1 MKSKNGYGS
10 LPASAQSDEDVES
23 GRRRQAVATSVS
35 GTSDASSSARV
46 IHPPVSR
53 ERGNSI
59 SGTPKVGRSPHGG
72 SAVATGHG
80 AMRMIDSSDN
90 RRVNGVCGAFHQRAF
105 SAQDTT
111 PLLKGLGRSA
121 SQGGEKSSTTGNYLV
136 PITQNDPDFCNDT
149 RQSPRKRSATAAAA
163 SDEKKRGGFLSY
175 IIYAVVNIIIS
186 VPGLYGYSSVIFNH
200 PVFAD
205 YMNALPKLVI
215 FSSCIHQLG
224 FTLFSTLPFAIGT
237 VQDAGLIFL
246 SAMSNILAEE
256 ILSNGGTAEEVLSTT
271 LVLLP
276 MGTACLGALLMLM
289 GRFRLADAVAY
300 LPMPV
305 VGGYLAFIG
314 YFCLMAGT
322 ALCISESM
330 MELKDWA
337 YLLDPHNLL
346 LAIPGLLTGLLLTL
360 ISRNAQSDATLP
372 LAMVIIPVI
381 FYIIIFATGAGIEG
395 ARAQGWVGEE
405 MPAVPVTDL
414 FHLIDFSLVHWR
426 LISKILA
433 TWIGMVF
440 VVSFASCLDVAAIS
454 MDMGEALDTNKE
466 LATVGVCNLMSGCTI
481 GFTGSYIFSQ
491 TIFTYRTGC
500 RSKWVGIF
508 IMIMF
513 IAVVVSKVNF
523 LSVLPLFFL
532 GGECYEKL
540 TLSDSKD

>member
-1 MKSKNGYGS
+1 MKSKNDYGS
-10 LPASAQSDEDVES
+10 LSTSAPSKEEDVES

-35 GTSDASSSARV
+35 STSDDASSSARI

-80 AMRMIDSSDN
+80 AMRMIDSSTRN
-90 RRVNGVCGAFHQRAF
+90 NGRGASHQRAL

-111 PLLKGLGRSA
+111 PLLRGLGRSA
-121 SQGGEKSSTTGNYLV
+121 SQGGEKMSTGGYLV
-136 PITQNDPDFCNDT
+136 PIKQNDRDFCNDT
-149 RQSPRKRSATAAAA
+149 SCQSGQSPRKRSATAAAA
-163 SDEKKRGGFLSY
+163 DEKKRGGFLSY

-246 SAMSNILAEE
+246 SAMSNVLAEE

-276 MGTACLGALLMLM
+276 MGTACLGGILMLM

-314 YFCLMAGT
+314 ETSVVNKRTLLRSFGS
-322 ALCISESM
+322 IIQR
-330 MELKDWA
+330 
-337 YLLDPHNLL
+337 YLPLL
-346 LAIPGLLTGLLLTL
+346 LVQIPLRKHERSTSSVSFMDKLNRATRIILVLYILGASLKIW
-360 ISRNAQSDATLP
+360 ISTSCPNDQ
-372 LAMVIIPVI
+372 
-381 FYIIIFATGAGIEG
+381 
-395 ARAQGWVGEE
+395 
-405 MPAVPVTDL
+405 
-414 FHLIDFSLVHWR
+414 FSLF
-426 LISKILA
+426 LIENHL
-433 TWIGMVF
+433 
-440 VVSFASCLDVAAIS
+440 
-454 MDMGEALDTNKE
+454 
-466 LATVGVCNLMSGCTI
+466 
-481 GFTGSYIFSQ
+481 
-491 TIFTYRTGC
+491 
-500 RSKWVGIF
+500 
-508 IMIMF
+508 
-513 IAVVVSKVNF
+513 
-523 LSVLPLFFL
+523 
-532 GGECYEKL
+532 
-540 TLSDSKD
+540 

>member
-1 MKSKNGYGS
+1 MKSKNDYGS
-10 LPASAQSDEDVES
+10 LPASAPSEASEEDVES
-23 GRRRQAVATSVS
+23 GRRRQAVPTSVS
-35 GTSDASSSARV
+35 GTSDASASARI

-80 AMRMIDSSDN
+80 AMRMIDSSTRN
-90 RRVNGVCGAFHQRAF
+90 NGRGASHQRAF

-111 PLLKGLGRSA
+111 PLLRGLGRSA
-121 SQGGEKSSTTGNYLV
+121 SQGGEKMSTGGYLV
-136 PITQNDPDFCNDT
+136 PIKQNDRDFCNDT
-149 RQSPRKRSATAAAA
+149 SCQSGQSPRKRSATAAAT
-163 SDEKKRGGFLSY
+163 DEKKRGGFLSY

-246 SAMSNILAEE
+246 SAMSNVLAEE

-276 MGTACLGALLMLM
+276 MGTACLGGILMLM

-314 YFCLMAGT
+314 ETSVVNKRTLLRSFGS
-322 ALCISESM
+322 IIQR
-330 MELKDWA
+330 
-337 YLLDPHNLL
+337 YLP
-346 LAIPGLLTGLLLTL
+346 LLLTQ
-360 ISRNAQSDATLP
+360 IPMRKHERSPRQS
-372 LAMVIIPVI
+372 
-381 FYIIIFATGAGIEG
+381 
-395 ARAQGWVGEE
+395 
-405 MPAVPVTDL
+405 
-414 FHLIDFSLVHWR
+414 
-426 LISKILA
+426 
-433 TWIGMVF
+433 
-440 VVSFASCLDVAAIS
+440 VVW
-454 MDMGEALDTNKE
+454 TN
-466 LATVGVCNLMSGCTI
+466 
-481 GFTGSYIFSQ
+481 
-491 TIFTYRTGC
+491 
-500 RSKWVGIF
+500 
-508 IMIMF
+508 
-513 IAVVVSKVNF
+513 
-523 LSVLPLFFL
+523 
-532 GGECYEKL
+532 
-540 TLSDSKD
+540 

>member
-10 LPASAQSDEDVES
+10 LPASAPSDEDVES
-23 GRRRQAVATSVS
+23 GRRRPATSVS
-35 GTSDASSSARV
+35 GTSDASSGGARV

-72 SAVATGHG
+72 SAIATGHG
-80 AMRMIDSSDN
+80 AMRMSDASDKTGSG
-90 RRVNGVCGAFHQRAF
+90 RASHQRAF

-111 PLLKGLGRSA
+111 PLLRGLGRSA
-121 SQGGEKSSTTGNYLV
+121 SQGGEKSLTGSYLV
-136 PITQNDPDFCNDT
+136 PIAQNGRDFCDDDT
-149 RQSPRKRSATAAAA
+149 GSRPSPRKRSATTAGAAA
-163 SDEKKRGGFLSY
+163 DEKKRGGFLSY

-246 SAMSNILAEE
+246 SAMSNVLAEE

-276 MGTACLGALLMLM
+276 MGTACLGGILMLM

-314 YFCLMAGT
+314 ET
-322 ALCISESM
+322 SVVNKRALLRSFGSIIQRYS
-330 MELKDWA
+330 
-337 YLLDPHNLL
+337 
-346 LAIPGLLTGLLLTL
+346 TLLLTQIPL
-360 ISRNAQSDATLP
+360 RKHERSSVSFMDKLNESSDLQTRTILVLYILGASLKIWISTSCPNDQ
-372 LAMVIIPVI
+372 
-381 FYIIIFATGAGIEG
+381 
-395 ARAQGWVGEE
+395 
-405 MPAVPVTDL
+405 
-414 FHLIDFSLVHWR
+414 FSLF
-426 LISKILA
+426 LIENHL
-433 TWIGMVF
+433 
-440 VVSFASCLDVAAIS
+440 
-454 MDMGEALDTNKE
+454 
-466 LATVGVCNLMSGCTI
+466 
-481 GFTGSYIFSQ
+481 
-491 TIFTYRTGC
+491 
-500 RSKWVGIF
+500 
-508 IMIMF
+508 
-513 IAVVVSKVNF
+513 
-523 LSVLPLFFL
+523 
-532 GGECYEKL
+532 
-540 TLSDSKD
+540 

>member
-1 MKSKNGYGS
+1 M
-10 LPASAQSDEDVES
+10 
-23 GRRRQAVATSVS
+23 
-35 GTSDASSSARV
+35 
-46 IHPPVSR
+46 
-53 ERGNSI
+53 
-59 SGTPKVGRSPHGG
+59 
-72 SAVATGHG
+72 
-80 AMRMIDSSDN
+80 
-90 RRVNGVCGAFHQRAF
+90 
-105 SAQDTT
+105 
-111 PLLKGLGRSA
+111 
-121 SQGGEKSSTTGNYLV
+121 
-136 PITQNDPDFCNDT
+136 
-149 RQSPRKRSATAAAA
+149 
-163 SDEKKRGGFLSY
+163 
-175 IIYAVVNIIIS
+175 NIIIS

-224 FTLFSTLPFAIGT
+224 FTLFSSLPFAIGT

-246 SAMSNILAEE
+246 SAMSNIIAEE

-337 YLLDPHNLL
+337 YLLDPSKLL
-346 LAIPGLLTGLLLTL
+346 LAVPGLLTGLLLTV
-360 ISRNAQSDATLP
+360 ISRNTQSDATLP
-372 LAMVIIPVI
+372 LTMVIIPVI

-466 LATVGVCNLMSGCTI
+466 LATVGICNLMSGCTI
-481 GFTGSYIFSQ
+481 GFTG
-491 TIFTYRTGC
+491 R
-500 RSKWVGIF
+500 
-508 IMIMF
+508 
-513 IAVVVSKVNF
+513 
-523 LSVLPLFFL
+523 
-532 GGECYEKL
+532 
-540 TLSDSKD
+540 

>member
-10 LPASAQSDEDVES
+10 LPASAPSDEDVES
-23 GRRRQAVATSVS
+23 GRRRPATSVS
-35 GTSDASSSARV
+35 GTSDASSSGARV

-72 SAVATGHG
+72 SAIATGHG
-80 AMRMIDSSDN
+80 AMRMSDASDN
-90 RRVNGVCGAFHQRAF
+90 TGSGRASHQRAF

-111 PLLKGLGRSA
+111 PLLRGLGRSA
-121 SQGGEKSSTTGNYLV
+121 SQGGEKSSTGGYLV
-136 PITQNDPDFCNDT
+136 PITKNDRDFCDDDT
-149 RQSPRKRSATAAAA
+149 GSRPSPRKRSATTAGAAA
-163 SDEKKRGGFLSY
+163 DEKKRGGFLSY

-276 MGTACLGALLMLM
+276 MGTAFLGAILMLM

-346 LAIPGLLTGLLLTL
+346 LAFPGLLTGLLLTL

-372 LAMVIIPVI
+372 LTMVIIPVI

-466 LATVGVCNLMSGCTI
+466 LATVGICNLMSGCTI

-532 GGECYEKL
+532 GGEC
-540 TLSDSKD
+540 S